1 MPKKRSPDSKPVGEP
16 QRILIERLDE
26 MGVTM
31 KAASLKWANKNHS
44 YLRQFIFEGVP
55 QHLDEDARAAL
66 AHHTGLT
73 EEQLGRKP
81 RAINEEEPAKVV
93 EIERPRTDPA
103 PLITAG
109 GPNHQAGGVLLPVY
123 AATQG
128 GQGHLIVTFDPVD
141 YKSAPEEVMRA
152 KDAHGILVVGDSM
165 VPAYWPGDIVWVT
178 PYKPLQRDKDYVLYH
193 GKPAGEAECMIKRLV
208 GFSDR
213 TLKLR
218 QWNPLKDFTEDGKD
232 WPVRHQIHSKTNA

>member
-1 MPKKRSPDSKPVGEP
+1 MEKGERLRQARMSAGFKSASEAARTMGVNPSTYISHENGTRDFDDTAADLYARRLKASTDWLLYERGEP
-16 QRILIERLDE
+16 PIVRTFDRGE
-26 MGVTM
+26 
-31 KAASLKWANKNHS
+31 
-44 YLRQFIFEGVP
+44 P
-55 QHLDEDARAAL
+55 ARA
-66 AHHTGLT
+66 
-73 EEQLGRKP
+73 
-81 RAINEEEPAKVV
+81 V
-93 EIERPRTDPA
+93 EIERPKTDPA

-109 GPNHQAGGVLLPVY
+109 GPNHHPGGALLPVY

>member
-1 MPKKRSPDSKPVGEP
+1 MEHPNRIRELRELAGKTLESLAAEADMSVSYLSRLETGE
-16 QRILIERLDE
+16 RNL
-26 MGVTM
+26 
-31 KAASLKWANKNHS
+31 SLKTMGKIA
-44 YLRQFIFEGVP
+44 
-55 QHLDEDARAAL
+55 AAL
-66 AHHTGLT
+66 RLRDPGDLVTTRTIDG
-73 EEQLGRKP
+73 
-81 RAINEEEPAKVV
+81 NEMAKAD
-93 EIERPRTDPA
+93 EIERPKTDPA

-109 GPNHQAGGVLLPVY
+109 GPNHQRGGALLPVY

-213 TLKLR
+213 ELKLR
-218 QWNPLKDFTEDGKD
+218 QWNPLKDFTEAGRD